1 VRVAAC
7 GLARIHS
14 AARPSAHASN
24 AGAGAP
30 GAAAAAGAAEF
41 VDEFPPHAAAAN
53 ASRTTDVNL
62 LPEDIRT
69 VESFFVSVRDVLIVG
84 AGPSG
89 LATAIAAKQQG
100 LDYAIV
106 EQGVLVNS
114 IFNFPVHMVFFTT
127 PELLEIG
134 GLPLVSPY
142 EKPTRLEALRY
153 YRRVVDA
160 YQLQIAFEEKVVE
173 IEPPSPEATARPD
186 ASPHF
191 VVTTAT
197 PRGATR
203 VREARA
209 VVLAIGYYDL
219 PNYLGIPGED
229 LPHVSHYYDDAH
241 PYYRKRVVVVGGKNS
256 AAEAALELFR
266 GGAHV
271 TLVHRHATLGDSIKY
286 WVRPD
291 IENRI
296 KEGSVTA
303 RFETC
308 VTEITPTS
316 VIVTG
321 AGGRD
326 EIPAEQVFLL
336 TGYHADDDLMRRAG
350 IDVDDTTLKPQL
362 NAETFETN
370 VPNLFIAGGAIA
382 GKQTGSIFIENGRFH
397 GEKIIR
403 ILADRLRQAE

>member
-1 VRVAAC
+1 M
-7 GLARIHS
+7 
-14 AARPSAHASN
+14 P
-24 AGAGAP
+24 
-30 GAAAAAGAAEF
+30 
-41 VDEFPPHAAAAN
+41 
-53 ASRTTDVNL
+53 
-62 LPEDIRT
+62 
-69 VESFFVSVRDVLIVG
+69 VRDVLIVG

-89 LATAIAAKQQG
+89 LATAIAAKQLG
-100 LDYAIV
+100 LDYALV

-134 GLPLVSPY
+134 GLPLVSPF

-160 YQLQIAFEEKVVE
+160 YQLQISFEEKVVD
-173 IEPPSPEATARPD
+173 IESPGPAAAEHGEPV
-186 ASPHF
+186 F

-209 VVLAIGYYDL
+209 VVLAIGYYDI

-229 LPHVSHYYDDAH
+229 LPHVAHYYDDAH
-241 PYYRKRVVVVGGKNS
+241 PYYRKRVVIVGGKNS

-271 TLVHRHATLGDSIKY
+271 TLVHRHAQLGDSIKY

-296 KEGSVTA
+296 KEGSVQA

-308 VTEITPTS
+308 VREITPTA
-316 VIVTG
+316 VVVEG
-321 AGGRD
+321 PGGRD

-336 TGYHADDDLMRRAG
+336 TGYHADVDLMRRAG
-350 IDVDDTTLKPQL
+350 INCDEQTLKPEM
-362 NAETFETN
+362 NSETFETN

-382 GKQTGSIFIENGRFH
+382 GKQTGTIFIENGRFH
-397 GEKIIR
+397 GEKIVR
-403 ILADRLRQAE
+403 VLADRLRQPE